1 MLNCKEVSKLVS
13 ESLDRKVSLWKR
25 INMWMHLGMCGIC
38 WSFRKNLVLLKKLS
52 QEYGKA
58 IEENEFSNEAKLPNA
73 ARGRIQKRL
82 DEEK

>member
-58 IEENEFSNEAKLPNA
+58 IEENELANETKLPNE
-73 ARGRIQKRL
+73 ARGRIQQRL